1 MFVDERRELE
11 VEIVSADNIYIDCI
25 SEITTKS
32 FPKLELVLLKSVN
45 TKEFC
50 HSICHYKGVT
60 YMATIEALVAIDEDF
75 NSKTLV
81 SGYYRTYFIMLH
93 ENRIYV
99 SYETSGS
106 PLRINV
112 YGLTGQPISEWV
124 GKDNGN
130 FSRPAIVSNQI
141 VVPDTRNQ
149 QLTVYSLSGETL
161 RYISNFQ
168 LTGDIG
174 RSSSI
179 CTADKNCIIVSTMV
193 SSQISKILKHWQVF
207 SIRV

>member
-1 MFVDERRELE
+1 
-11 VEIVSADNIYIDCI
+11 
-25 SEITTKS
+25 
-32 FPKLELVLLKSVN
+32 
-45 TKEFC
+45 
-50 HSICHYKGVT
+50 
-60 YMATIEALVAIDEDF
+60 MATIEALVAIDEDF

-193 SSQISKILKHWQVF
+193 SSQISKINITTGEAVWTSNDIVNPQAVAIYGKNYVCVGSERKISFLNVNTGLIFYFSNVFKFKLISCMF
-207 SIRV
+207 SIFLRI